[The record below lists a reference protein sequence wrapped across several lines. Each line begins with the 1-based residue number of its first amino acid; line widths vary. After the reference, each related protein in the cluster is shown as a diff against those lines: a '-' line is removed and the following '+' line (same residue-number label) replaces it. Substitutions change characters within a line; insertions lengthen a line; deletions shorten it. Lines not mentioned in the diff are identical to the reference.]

1 MKIHSNI
8 SPLPFYA
15 DINEQNHR
23 KSYAYGQVYP
33 LISAG
38 NDILPFQFIYENPNI
53 VIPSFGNDYSD
64 DFSTMVSPSSIGGI
78 LAARLVSLDSDMATD
93 ITTAMIAQ
101 GLGVSQ
107 SSSGLFRIKYPGGP
121 VPSPQPGYYYLE
133 LTFTGVPD
141 ILYSDVF
148 LFTRD
153 VSNCIRLDYSNS
165 RDLLLP
171 IGNVDFNNNF
181 KFTCFLHTTIGKP
194 EYSYEE
200 EATSRN
206 GYTFVE
212 SQVSKKTYR
221 FTALA
226 PEYLCDALRIVRL
239 CNNKAIFSGNKTFE
253 ALTFNMD
260 VKWEEQGDLASVECE
275 FETDTVIF
283 NIGNT
288 K

>member
-38 NDILPFQFIYENPNI
+38 NYILPFQFIYENSAIANA
-53 VIPSFGNDYSD
+53 SFSSDYND
-64 DFSTMVSPSSIGGI
+64 DFSTDVTQSNIGGI
-78 LAARLVSLDSDMATD
+78 SAVRLVALDSGLAID
-93 ITTAMIAQ
+93 ITVPMLGQ
-101 GLGVSQ
+101 GLNIFQ
-107 SSSGLFRIKYPGGP
+107 SNSGLYRIKCPGAHILIK
-121 VPSPQPGYYYLE
+121 PGYYYLE
-133 LTFTGVPD
+133 LAFTGTSNVV
-141 ILYSDVF
+141 YSDVF
-148 LFTRD
+148 LSTPD
-153 VSNCIRLDYSNS
+153 ISSCIKIEYYNS
-165 RDLLLP
+165 RDLVLP
-171 IGNVDFNNNF
+171 VGSADFNNNF
-181 KFTCFLHTTIGKP
+181 KFICFLDTIIGKP

-200 EATSRN
+200 EATLRN
-206 GYTFVE
+206 GYTFIE

-239 CNNKAIFSGNKTFE
+239 CNNKAIFSGNKVFK

-260 VKWEEQGDLASVECE
+260 VKWEEQGDLADVECE

>member
-38 NDILPFQFIYENPNI
+38 NDLLPFQFIYENPN
-53 VIPSFGNDYSD
+53 VITPSFGNDYNE
-64 DFSTMVSPSSIGGI
+64 DFSTTVGSSSIGSI
-78 LAARLVSLDSDMATD
+78 LAARLVSLDTGMATD
-93 ITTAMIAQ
+93 ITTAMITQ
-101 GLGVSQ
+101 GLSVSQ
-107 SSSGLFRIKYPGGP
+107 SSSGLFRIKYPGGS
-121 VPSPQPGYYYLE
+121 VPSQPGYYYLE
-133 LTFTGVPD
+133 LAFTGVPD
-141 ILYSDVF
+141 VLYSDVF

-165 RDLLLP
+165 QDLSLP
-171 IGNVDFNNNF
+171 VGSVDFSNNF
-181 KFTCFLHTTIGKP
+181 KFTCFLHTAIGKP

-206 GYTFVE
+206 GYIFVE
-212 SQVSKKTYR
+212 SQVCKKIYK
-221 FTALA
+221 FTVLA

-239 CNNKAIFSGNKTFE
+239 CNEKTIRDHHKTFT
-253 ALTFNMD
+253 ALSFSMD
-260 VKWEEQGDLASVECE
+260 VKWEDQGDLASVECE

>member
-33 LISAG
+33 LVSAG
-38 NDILPFQFIYENPNI
+38 DYILPFQFIYENPIANA
-53 VIPSFGNDYSD
+53 SFSNGYND
-64 DFSTMVSPSSIGGI
+64 DFSTDVTQSNIGGI
-78 LAARLVSLDSDMATD
+78 KAVRLVALDSGLATD
-93 ITTAMIAQ
+93 ITASMVRQ
-101 GLGVSQ
+101 GLSIFQ
-107 SSSGLFRIKYPGGP
+107 SSSGLYRIKYPGGRI
-121 VPSPQPGYYYLE
+121 SIQPGYYYLE
-133 LTFTGVPD
+133 LAFTGVSD

-148 LFTRD
+148 LSTPD
-153 VSNCIRLDYSNS
+153 TSSCIRIDYSNS
-165 RDLLLP
+165 RDLALP
-171 IGNVDFNNNF
+171 VGSIDFSNF
-181 KFTCFLHTTIGKP
+181 KFTCYLDTIIGKP

-206 GYTFVE
+206 GYTFIE

-239 CNNKAIFSGNKTFE
+239 CNSKTIFSGGKTFE
-253 ALTFNMD
+253 ALTFGMD
-260 VKWEEQGDLASVECE
+260 VKWEEQGDLASIECD

-288 K
+288 R

>member
-38 NDILPFQFIYENPNI
+38 SYILPFQFIYEDSSI
-53 VIPSFGNDYSD
+53 VAPSFSNDYDD
-64 DFSTMVSPSSIGGI
+64 DFTTVVNSSSIGGI
-78 LAARLVSLDSDMATD
+78 KAVRLISLDSGLASD
-93 ITTAMIAQ
+93 ITVPMVAQ
-101 GLGVSQ
+101 GLGISQ
-107 SSSGLFRIKYPGGP
+107 SSSGLFRIKFPGGH
-121 VPSPQPGYYYLE
+121 VAIKPGYYYLE
-133 LTFTGVPD
+133 LSFTGTANT
-141 ILYSDVF
+141 LYSDVF
-148 LFTRD
+148 LSTSD
-153 VSNCIRLDYSNS
+153 VSNCVRIDYANSLD
-165 RDLLLP
+165 LALP
-171 IGNVDFNNNF
+171 IGSIDFSDNF
-181 KFTCFLHTTIGKP
+181 RFTCFLDATIGKP

-206 GYTFVE
+206 GYAFVE
-212 SQVSKKTYR
+212 SQVCKKIYK
-221 FTALA
+221 FTVLA

-239 CNNKAIFSGNKTFE
+239 CNEKIIRDRHKTYTALSFS
-253 ALTFNMD
+253 MD
-260 VKWEEQGDLASVECE
+260 VKWEDQGDLASIECE